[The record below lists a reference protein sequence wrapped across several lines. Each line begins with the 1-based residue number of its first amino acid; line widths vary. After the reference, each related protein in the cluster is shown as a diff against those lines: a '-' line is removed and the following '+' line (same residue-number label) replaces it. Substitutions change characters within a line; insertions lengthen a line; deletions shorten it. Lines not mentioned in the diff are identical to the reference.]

1 MVIVTHIY
9 KVVNCHTYRGKQRKT
24 KVYLSISSVPL
35 VYLSIP

>member
-1 MVIVTHIY
+1 MSHRVEE
-9 KVVNCHTYRGKQRKT
+9 GQRKT